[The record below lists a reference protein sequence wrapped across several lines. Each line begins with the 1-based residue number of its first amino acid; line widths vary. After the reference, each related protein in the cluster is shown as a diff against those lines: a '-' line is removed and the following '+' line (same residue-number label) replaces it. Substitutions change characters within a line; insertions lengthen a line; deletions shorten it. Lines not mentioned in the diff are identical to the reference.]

1 MNKEKI
7 LVIDDDVHIRDF
19 LQDAL
24 EQQNFE
30 VVTTDNG
37 ESGISLFKKQPFD
50 LVFVDMKLPQLN
62 GIEVLKMLK
71 KHTSKIPVVII
82 TGHGSIENAVE
93 SMKQGAYNYLTKP
106 LTLETLTKV
115 IEKAK
120 ENQKTLNEGSRE
132 LETINVNGIRCD
144 PGFITF

>member
-50 LVFVDMKLPQLN
+50 LVFVDMKLPQLS